1 MPQRW
6 PFFSKR
12 KPPQPR
18 FLDLFNQ
25 SLHFHDIRQLFD
37 TELLEPQYFTQKKL
51 RKKTHHSALR
61 SRFFVNFAPL
71 KDIFP
76 NLTLF
81 VYMTILRSLAKIVS
95 IFLFI
100 TFSSSIG
107 NQLNAQDGKAL
118 FSQNCASCHAVNK
131 KLTGPALA
139 GVEDRWS
146 DKKNLYAWIKN
157 SAAFLNT
164 GDPYA
169 TKLYNEYNKT
179 AMNSFPGLAD
189 KDIDAIL
196 AYIKTV
202 PAAGATPSG
211 GQATAGAPAE
221 DSDSTLVFGILTLIL
236 ALLSLILLQVNSN
249 LKKLSDDK
257 SGIPAT
263 EPVPFY
269 RNKAYIAFIAIIFF
283 IGGGYM
289 TTVGAMNLGRSKDY
303 QPEQP
308 IYYSHK
314 VHAGVNQINCQYCHA
329 GTYQGKQATFPSVN
343 VCMNCHAA
351 INEYKG
357 EPLVRENGDI
367 VDGTAEIK
375 KLYKYAGFTEG
386 QPWDATKAKPIEWVR
401 IHNLPDHVYFNHAQ
415 HVNAGQVACQQCH
428 GDIQN
433 MGEVKQ
439 FADLSMGWCVNCHR
453 ETKVQFKDNG
463 FYSIYEKFH
472 ADLKSGK
479 IDSTKGITV
488 EKIGG
493 TECQKCHY

>member
-1 MPQRW
+1 
-6 PFFSKR
+6 
-12 KPPQPR
+12 
-18 FLDLFNQ
+18 
-25 SLHFHDIRQLFD
+25 
-37 TELLEPQYFTQKKL
+37 
-51 RKKTHHSALR
+51 
-61 SRFFVNFAPL
+61 
-71 KDIFP
+71 
-76 NLTLF
+76 
-81 VYMTILRSLAKIVS
+81 MTILRSLAKIVS
-95 IFLFI
+95 ILLF
-100 TFSSSIG
+100 TTLSSTIG

-118 FSQNCASCHAVNK
+118 FQQNCASCHAVNK

-139 GVEDRWS
+139 GVEERWS
-146 DKKNLYAWIKN
+146 EKKNLYAWIKN
-157 SAAFLNT
+157 SAAYLKT

-169 TKLYNEYNKT
+169 NKLYEEYNKV
-179 AMNSFPGLAD
+179 AMNNFPGLAD
-189 KDIDAIL
+189 ADIDAIL

-202 PAAGATPSG
+202 PAPGAAPAGATS
-211 GQATAGAPAE
+211 AAPVE
-221 DSDSTLVFGILTLIL
+221 ESDSTLVFGMLTLIL
-236 ALLSLILLQVNSN
+236 ALVALILLQVNSN
-249 LKKLSDDK
+249 LRKLADDK
-257 SGIPAT
+257 SGITAII
-263 EPVPFY
+263 PVPFY
-269 RNKAYIAFIAIIFF
+269 RKKANIAFVAIVFF
-283 IGGGYM
+283 IVGGYM
-289 TTVGAMNLGRSKDY
+289 TTVGAINLGRSKDY

-314 VHAGVNQINCQYCHA
+314 VHAGVNQINCQYCHT
-329 GTYQGKQATFPSVN
+329 GVYQGKQATLPSVN
-343 VCMNCHAA
+343 VCMNCHTA
-351 INEYKG
+351 INEYNG
-357 EPLVRENGDI
+357 APLVKENGDV

-375 KLYKYAGFTEG
+375 KLYEYAGYTPGET
-386 QPWDATKAKPIEWVR
+386 WDASKAKPIEWVR

-415 HVNAGQVACQQCH
+415 HVNAGQVSCQQCH